1 MYGCS
6 AFARLVNGWGM
17 VRFSFGGMHQGIG
30 LDSEKVYTYD
40 QVFNEGIDRSL
51 HNANAVIAEYT

>member
-1 MYGCS
+1 
-6 AFARLVNGWGM
+6 M